1 MSLILASL
9 NRAGNSATVVLR
21 ALIVATSNEML
32 CSLAAYSC
40 HSDRPNKNRNAAWE
54 RGRISLPHCLGLR
67 ALGKL
72 LLRLHVLDAEPVN
85 AHVPVG
91 ISAAAATTK
100 EKPYV
105 GYKTDVLFAQAH
117 THAFLERQAGKA
129 VRAN

>member
-1 MSLILASL
+1 MP
-9 NRAGNSATVVLR
+9 
-21 ALIVATSNEML
+21 

-40 HSDRPNKNRNAAWE
+40 RSDGQNKNRNAAWE

-105 GYKTDVLFAQAH
+105 GYKTDVLCPQAH
-117 THAFLERQAGKA
+117 TNAFLERQAGKA
-129 VRAN
+129 DKAN